1 MLYGPLGLWAATGL
15 QLYLAASG
23 IRKSPSSTNV
33 ITHELSH
40 FVQEVLNSSTIPG
53 LSLGVVRLADDKTP
67 VVEFAAWGRQTE
79 ESAEN
84 DLTPDA
90 LFALASCS
98 KAFLVTSVGL
108 LMEDYAQGRNMTP
121 LPSAVQAFNWET
133 KLKDILPGEWII
145 QDRWTESKAN
155 LRDAFSHLTGM
166 PRHDYSYR
174 PGDTAAYVVRRMRHL
189 PPAYELREQWSYN
202 NQMFMLGAHIVAKY
216 ANMSYGS
223 FVAERIFKPL
233 NMTST
238 SFSPS
243 EAAKTGRLT
252 QTWTRGV
259 RRVPFWMSDAED
271 DLFAGAG
278 GAISNVEDMTK
289 WLATL
294 LNGGVNPITNRT
306 IVPASVLTDM
316 TTARAI
322 VHGEAEKDI
331 SVVGYG
337 MGWFRM
343 SYKGHDVVWHP
354 GAIPGFSLLV
364 AFLPADHLGAVILAN
379 MDDKAE
385 ETMSVLQRVID
396 IALGLPATPPPVENH
411 RTDDS
416 ETEKPQEQNAVPAD
430 DAKPLPLDLDAY
442 TGHYTNVGY
451 GDITLCSPNSTSSY
465 CAHVL
470 ADFAAV
476 DAASGEQHPETRL
489 LAAWPRLW
497 STHIRMLHIGGNS
510 FRLIF
515 PALFPQGYGWNKTA
529 FEYYDSAVSMGRVEF
544 VVEDGQVRGF
554 AMVTDEVVAEARA
567 QRTSGSIRE
576 IGDAWFVRTR

>member
-1 MLYGPLGLWAATGL
+1 MLSYERLSSWTTTGL
-15 QLYLAASG
+15 QLYLAAWG
-23 IRKSPSSTNV
+23 AHKTPSSSNV
-33 ITHELSH
+33 ITHELSR

-53 LSLGVVRLADDKTP
+53 LSLGVVRLTDDKKP

-108 LMEDYAQGRNMTP
+108 LMEDYAQGRNVTP
-121 LPSAVQAFNWET
+121 LPAAVQTFDWET
-133 KLKDILPGEWII
+133 KLKDLLPDEWAI
-145 QDRWTESKAN
+145 QDAWIDSKAN
-155 LRDAFSHLTGM
+155 LRDVFSHLTGM

-174 PGDTAAYVVRRMRHL
+174 PGDTAADVVRRMRDL
-189 PPAYELREQWSYN
+189 APAYELREQWSYN
-202 NQMFMLGAHIVAKY
+202 NQY

-223 FVAERIFKPL
+223 FVAERIFEPL

-294 LNGGVNPITNRT
+294 LNSGVDPVTNRT
-306 IVPASVLTDM
+306 IVPAQ
-316 TTARAI
+316 
-322 VHGEAEKDI
+322 AEKEL

-343 SYKGHDVVWHP
+343 SYKGHDVVRHS

-364 AFLPADHLGAVILAN
+364 AFLPADNLGAAILTN
-379 MDDKAE
+379 MDDKAD

-396 IALGLPATPPPVENH
+396 VALSLPASPPPVEN
-411 RTDDS
+411 
-416 ETEKPQEQNAVPAD
+416 
-430 DAKPLPLDLDAY
+430 PLPLDLDAY
-442 TGHYTNVGY
+442 TGRYTNVGY
-451 GDITLCSPNSTSSY
+451 GDITLCSPNSTSSH
-465 CAHVL
+465 CARIL

-476 DAASGEQHPETRL
+476 DAASGEQQPETRL

-497 STHIRMLHIGGNS
+497 STHVRMLHISGS
-510 FRLIF
+510 TFRLVF
-515 PALFPQGYGWNKTA
+515 PALFPQGYGLNTTA
-529 FEYYDSAVSMGRVEF
+529 FEYYDTAVSMGRVEF
-544 VVEDGQVRGF
+544 LVEDGQVRGF
-554 AMVTDEVVAEARA
+554 AMITDEAVAEARA

-576 IGDAWFVRTR
+576 IGDARFDRLQ